1 MVRVWNEWILT
12 STATTTACSTP
23 AIWYD
28 WVASSTN
35 TSVTSGVLWRQWV
48 TTSGSGEY
56 RYRAPTA
63 EERAAQE
70 QRLAERRAQEAAARE
85 QAQAAKERA
94 ERLLLARLPERQRRQ
109 RKKEGFFDVKGS
121 AGRLYRIH
129 TGTHGNVRELERQAD
144 GTLRAIASLCCQP
157 RAVPEADAH
166 LAQYL
171 WLKHDEE
178 TFRRVANITRY
189 TQPPALA

>member
-1 MVRVWNEWILT
+1 MVRIWNEWVMT
-12 STATTTACSTP
+12 TATACTATV
-23 AIWYD
+23 WLD
-28 WVASSTN
+28 WTASACAKPTKGVVWQEWTNTASSTA
-35 TSVTSGVLWRQWV
+35 SLYQARVL
-48 TTSGSGEY
+48 
-56 RYRAPTA
+56 PPLTA
-63 EERAAQE
+63 EEVADQV
-70 QRLAERRAQEAAARE
+70 ERRAARLAAEAAARA
-85 QAQAAKERA
+85 QVQAAKERA